1 MILRD
6 LEQNDIEATVI
17 KVDNKSTI
25 SMAKNPVQ
33 HGRSKHI
40 NVKFHAIRQAKND
53 DEVKLVHCSSNQQI
67 ANIMTKALFKG
78 KFEVLRAKLG
88 AVVGCIL
95 EEQDRFM
102 PDVGRITHRTL
113 PPHTKISDDSK
124 RTMHEYVHWV
134 ISKFGFDEY
143 IEPLPLYLPRY
154 REHGGGERGSLIDE
168 SLLKHPIVDA
178 ASGCNITPY
187 HPPRNFPMAHH
198 HFVYPPPMGSGDMQG
213 DASNAST
220 SQCVMDSDVESP
232 TEDVRSDQFLY

>member
-1 MILRD
+1 MTLK
-6 LEQNDIEATVI
+6 LL
-17 KVDNKSTI
+17 SL
-25 SMAKNPVQ
+25 
-33 HGRSKHI
+33 
-40 NVKFHAIRQAKND
+40 RQAKND
-53 DEVKLVHCSSNQQI
+53 DEVKLVHCSSDQQI
-67 ANIMTKALFKG
+67 ANIMTKALLKG

-88 AVVGCIL
+88 VMKYAHLNQAVVGCIL

-113 PPHTKISDDSK
+113 PPHAKISDDSK

-143 IEPLPLYLPRY
+143 IEPLHLYLPRY
-154 REHGGGERGSLIDE
+154 REDGGGERGSLIEE

-178 ASGCNITPY
+178 VSGCNITPY
-187 HPPRNFPMAHH
+187 HPPCNFPMAHH
-198 HFVYPPPMGSGDMQG
+198 HFVYPPPMGNGDMQG